1 MGFSLVIRTG
11 TIVMFQGYFD
21 SLRNERLNQSGSGQL
36 AITMLCPGPVFS
48 NVLSESFTE
57 TPQQVSIITNH
68 YIFTEYFFVP
78 PQIY

>member
-1 MGFSLVIRTG
+1 
-11 TIVMFQGYFD
+11 MFQGYFD

-57 TPQQVSIITNH
+57 TPQQVSIILIIISSQNISLCLHKFTN
-68 YIFTEYFFVP
+68 
-78 PQIY
+78 